1 MDKSVATAASSPQAA
16 SRPRSA
22 LPLRRRHA
30 GVHDPTAR
38 VAAPNARC
46 SVLVVKIGIV
56 VPFSWSFWGA
66 VVEHAEL
73 QAAALAERG
82 HDVRLIIGNDPPG
95 QFTRVLHPRVGR
107 HDDPPPN
114 VIPVGRS
121 VIVPANGSLPNIVLS
136 PRAFFRIRRA
146 LERERFDVLHLHEP
160 MTPAICTAT
169 LVLARTP
176 LVATFHASGNLGW
189 MRFGTPLWGF
199 LVDRIDHRIAV
210 SEQARA
216 SQVVWLPGEYEVVP
230 NGVLLP
236 EAAPAGNREHRI
248 VFAGRHGPRKGLHV
262 LLGAWPEIRARTGL
276 RLTVAGADP
285 LAVRLLLAR
294 LRVPDDGVDV
304 VGFLSQETLT
314 STLLGAKALV
324 APSLGQ
330 ESFGMVL
337 TRAFA
342 CALPAVASDIPGYR
356 EVLQPEAAIA
366 VPPDDRSALVEAVA
380 ALVGDEPRRAA
391 MGEAARVLATERYS
405 WQTIASRLEQI
416 YEQVTGLRA
425 SEARAA

>member
-1 MDKSVATAASSPQAA
+1 
-16 SRPRSA
+16 
-22 LPLRRRHA
+22 
-30 GVHDPTAR
+30 
-38 VAAPNARC
+38 
-46 SVLVVKIGIV
+46 VKIGIV

-73 QAAALAERG
+73 QAAALADLG
-82 HDVRLIIGNDPPG
+82 HDVRLVMGNDPPG

-107 HDDPPPN
+107 HDEPPSN

-136 PRAFFRIRRA
+136 PRTYFRIQRT

-176 LVATFHASGNLGW
+176 IVATFHASGELGW
-189 MRFGTPLWGF
+189 MRYCKPLWGF

-210 SEQARA
+210 SERARS
-216 SQVVWLPGEYEVVP
+216 SQERWLPGDYEVIP
-230 NGVLLP
+230 NGVLVP
-236 EAAPAGNREHRI
+236 ESAPAGDREHRI
-248 VFAGRHGPRKGLHV
+248 VFVGRQEPRKGLQV
-262 LLGAWPEIRARTGL
+262 LLRAWPEMRRRTGL
-276 RLTVAGADP
+276 RLTIAGADP
-285 LAVRLLLAR
+285 LAVRLLLTR
-294 LRVPDDGVDV
+294 LGVADDGIDV
-304 VGFLSQETLT
+304 VGFLSQENLT
-314 STLLGAKALV
+314 ETLLRSKALV

-356 EVLQPEAAIA
+356 EVLEPAVSVG
-366 VPPDDRSALVEAVA
+366 VPPGDTNALVRAVA
-380 ALVGDEPRRAA
+380 ELVDDEPRRAELGA
-391 MGEAARVLATERYS
+391 AARELAVERYS
-405 WQTIASRLEQI
+405 WPRIARRLEEI
-416 YEQVTGLRA
+416 YEQVAGVAPRA
-425 SEARAA
+425 DAGGEAQAA